1 MKSSRQRLARTNQ
14 SDPQDPD
21 RSQTNQR
28 PELGLTIT
36 KNRLARSKINY
47 YNCLVIKSII
57 YKNIKEKIPQEKNR
71 AQGLT

>member
-36 KNRLARSKINY
+36 KIRLARSKI
-47 YNCLVIKSII
+47 K
-57 YKNIKEKIPQEKNR
+57 
-71 AQGLT
+71 AGLNHNN